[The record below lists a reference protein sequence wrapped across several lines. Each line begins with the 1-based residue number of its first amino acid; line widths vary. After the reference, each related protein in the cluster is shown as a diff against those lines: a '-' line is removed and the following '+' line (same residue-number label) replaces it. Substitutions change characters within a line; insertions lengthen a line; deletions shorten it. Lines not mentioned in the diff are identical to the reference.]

1 MFNDTL
7 YQDILTLP
15 DELKSDVQN
24 YVEFLKYKNNIGN
37 PKPSFPEGKRPA
49 GLAKGMIWIADD
61 FDNELEDFAEYM
73 P

>member
-1 MFNDTL
+1 MH
-7 YQDILTLP
+7 
-15 DELKSDVQN
+15 N
-24 YVEFLKYKNNIGN
+24 YIEFLKYKNNIGN

-61 FDNELEDFAEYM
+61 FDDELEDFAEYM